1 MTKLSSSD
9 SSVLKQNSY
18 LFSPVFHPV
27 SPWSNVSRPL
37 TMLGTRD
44 FGSDFRRRYFPGSS
58 PKSLV
63 FPRFHRSEFSR
74 WRSGERKNIESQSAT
89 RDSVVSPGDSAV
101 PARSFALV
109 REIMNGHTK
118 REAEPG
124 GRNTLIMSQ
133 RREYGENKIRANV
146 EPNRTW
152 LAARAKYKT
161 ELTFTSGSKVCI
173 TV

>member
-1 MTKLSSSD
+1 MKSRGRNYHLPHIEAGAF
-9 SSVLKQNSY
+9 
-18 LFSPVFHPV
+18 LFISTRF
-27 SPWSNVSRPL
+27 RRDRMFRGML

-44 FGSDFRRRYFPGSS
+44 FGSEFRRRYFPGSS
-58 PKSLV
+58 SESLI
-63 FPRFHRSEFSR
+63 FPRFRRPEFSPAEKR
-74 WRSGERKNIESQSAT
+74 TRKDIESQSAT

-133 RREYGENKIRANV
+133 RREYGKNKIRADV
-146 EPNRTW
+146 KPNRT
-152 LAARAKYKT
+152 
-161 ELTFTSGSKVCI
+161 
-173 TV
+173 